1 MKRKCPK
8 CGSIE
13 ESKFCTNCGQD
24 LSDAAI
30 VKTCPKQNK
39 TYVNKYKKYFTK
51 ANAGKKVTV
60 K

>member
-1 MKRKCPK
+1 MFTGIDKQMKKSVY
-8 CGSIE
+8 GSLKS
-13 ESKFCTNCGQD
+13 SKITAVQ
-24 LSDAAI
+24 
-30 VKTCPKQNK
+30 VKVGSKKQNK